1 MLSRGDITLVVRNI
15 SHPLG
20 DHALP
25 DIHPILPGKFALQ
38 INAKSNQ

>member
-25 DIHPILPGKFALQ
+25 DVHPVLPGKLLNQ
-38 INAKSNQ
+38 LLSNE